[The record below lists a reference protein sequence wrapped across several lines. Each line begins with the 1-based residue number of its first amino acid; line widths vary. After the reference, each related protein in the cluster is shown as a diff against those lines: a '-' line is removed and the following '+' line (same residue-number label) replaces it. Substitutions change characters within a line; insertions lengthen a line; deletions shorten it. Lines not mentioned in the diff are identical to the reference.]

1 MSDTVN
7 SESLLNEAL
16 EDVIFTFSKIDEEE
30 MVLADEYR
38 DTIKKTREE
47 VLINIDQKDP
57 EWISLREELERIF
70 QKKDLKEI
78 NSDKIKEN
86 IELFDNIRDKA
97 IELNRINDLLK
108 AKYENDEKYVRL
120 HKRLMRK
127 DPITESESRLIEVL
141 SELKNKVDIEISQNS
156 KVLEN
161 ESFSERLFKK
171 IIIEELYKRH
181 NIKLDAEKTD
191 SIKKILVK
199 EYIDEFKL

>member
-1 MSDTVN
+1 M
-7 SESLLNEAL
+7 
-16 EDVIFTFSKIDEEE
+16 
-30 MVLADEYR
+30 
-38 DTIKKTREE
+38 
-47 VLINIDQKDP
+47 
-57 EWISLREELERIF
+57 
-70 QKKDLKEI
+70 
-78 NSDKIKEN
+78 
-86 IELFDNIRDKA
+86 
-97 IELNRINDLLK
+97 
-108 AKYENDEKYVRL
+108 RL

-171 IIIEELYKRH
+171 IIIEELYKRQ
-181 NIKLDAEKTD
+181 NIKLDSEKTD